1 MKPNIQLP
9 KNVRNAGWP
18 AQEGNERQLQVDGEG
33 REGRTKKTKSL
44 KALYGILPMNGNETA
59 LHYATRKPKK
69 GKKKMPFIISK
80 STSEPLGQL
89 PSHLLAISLGHTHT
103 HIHKKKK

>member
-18 AQEGNERQLQVDGEG
+18 AQEGNRRQLQVDGEG

-44 KALYGILPMNGNETA
+44 KALYGILPMNGNETCMTA

-69 GKKKMPFIISK
+69 GKKENAFY
-80 STSEPLGQL
+80 
-89 PSHLLAISLGHTHT
+89 HF
-103 HIHKKKK
+103 

>member
-9 KNVRNAGWP
+9 KKRKKRRLACTGRNG
-18 AQEGNERQLQVDGEG
+18 RQLQVDGWGEG
-33 REGRTKKTKSL
+33 RKDKKKNKSL
-44 KALYGILPMNGNETA
+44 KALYGILPMNGNETCMTA

-80 STSEPLGQL
+80 STS
-89 PSHLLAISLGHTHT
+89 
-103 HIHKKKK
+103 